1 MGRFLIAGLAVLIW
15 GAIALVGFNGVGRG
29 QVTDTPTPATTDTPT
44 PATTNTPTPAA
55 SVTPTASA
63 SVAATTAGTATA
75 TPRVQPAAVP
85 VTGGNPSDGSA
96 NLILILAIA
105 LGAVAGTAG
114 VLAASYGLTRRS

>member
-1 MGRFLIAGLAVLIW
+1 MGRFLIAGLAVLLL
-15 GAIALVGFNGVGRG
+15 GAVALVGFSGQGLA

-44 PATTNTPTPAA
+44 PATTDTPTPASSA
-55 SVTPTASA
+55 TATPT

-85 VTGGNPSDGSA
+85 VTGGDPSGGSSD
-96 NLILILAIA
+96 LILILAIA
-105 LGAVAGTAG
+105 LGAVAATGG

>member
-1 MGRFLIAGLAVLIW
+1 MGRFLIAGLAVLIL
-15 GAIALVGFNGVGRG
+15 GAIALVGFNGVGRA

-105 LGAVAGTAG
+105 LGALAGTAG

>member
-1 MGRFLIAGLAVLIW
+1 MGRFLIAGLAVLIL
-15 GAIALVGFNGVGRG
+15 GAIALVGFNGVGRA